1 MTEILNIASHFIQ
14 GKPIYQPARR
24 LLNLLLNISVSS
36 YFYVLWFGQYRWLDI
51 TDYKG
56 ILDFFIGGQFFL
68 PFSVF
73 IMVYVATETI
83 GYLIFLSST
92 HFWSVRNQRKLL
104 NYSLTSEHVD
114 IGADIVQSFGQVVV
128 PAELTKEQ
136 MFDFYRKYSPEITP
150 EALQELKTELSEPK
164 KNLEC
169 NFTTTCRIAIALLVY
184 AGTVEH
190 LNGGFLIGIMVLL
203 VILGMFFILAYR
215 ILDILPAFF
224 KMLKEE
230 GDRYLA
236 LEENT
241 QA

>member
-1 MTEILNIASHFIQ
+1 MTELFNIASHFIQ

-24 LLNLLLNISVSS
+24 LLNLLLNVSISS
-36 YFYVLWFGQYRWLDI
+36 YFYVLWFGQYQWLDV

-56 ILDFFIGGQFFL
+56 ILDFFVGGQFFL
-68 PFSVF
+68 PFSIF

-83 GYLIFLSST
+83 GSGLFAALT
-92 HFWSVRNQRKLL
+92 HFWSVRNQRRLL

-114 IGADIVQSFGQVVV
+114 IGAEIVQDFSKVVL
-128 PAELTKEQ
+128 PDELTKEK
-136 MFDFYRKYSPEITP
+136 MIAFYKKYSPEITP
-150 EALQELKTELSEPK
+150 EALQELKTVLTEPK
-164 KNLEC
+164 KNLES

-190 LNGGFLIGIMVLL
+190 LSGGFLIGIMVLL
-203 VILGMFFILAYR
+203 GLLGLFFILAYR

-224 KMLKEE
+224 NMLKKE

-236 LEENT
+236 LEENS
-241 QA
+241 